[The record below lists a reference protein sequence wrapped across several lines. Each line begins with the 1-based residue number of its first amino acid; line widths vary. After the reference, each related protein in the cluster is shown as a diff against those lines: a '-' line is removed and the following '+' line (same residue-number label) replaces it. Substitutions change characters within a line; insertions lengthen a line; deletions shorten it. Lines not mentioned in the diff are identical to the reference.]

1 MGLWRCKGLW
11 LVADLSS
18 SWLGWCCSEVDG
30 GSWWFWE
37 MKKKKVMDELSNGI
51 CLVWASRSRFLQ
63 CAVT

>member
-37 MKKKKVMDELSNGI
+37 MKKKKVMDEEVEWCNTG
-51 CLVWASRSRFLQ
+51 
-63 CAVT
+63 